1 MITET
6 LEAALR
12 EALVAL
18 AVDPMPDRINLERPA
33 SRDHG
38 DWSSNVALASAKRA
52 GRAPRELAQ
61 QIVDHLGAELPSG
74 VATVEIAGPGFVN
87 FRLDNSWLHDILED
101 TVEKG
106 PERFGRS
113 DEGTGK
119 RVIVEFVSA
128 NPTGPIHAGHARG
141 ACYGDALARLFA
153 ACGYCVER
161 EFYVNDRGA
170 QMKTYAVSLLAR
182 KNREEPPDDGYR
194 GDYIIEWAEHMPD
207 GLTVDEA
214 VEWGYAYAQADQQ
227 DVLAQL
233 GIHFDTWFSE
243 RSMVESGAIEAS
255 LQDLRDHDVVYE
267 ADGATWLRSTDYGDD
282 KDRVHI
288 RSDGD
293 YTYITPDIAYHRDKF
308 GRADHL
314 VDVLGADHHGYVPR
328 IRAAMQALG
337 HGASEL
343 DMQITQMVKLM
354 RGDAEVK
361 LSKRTGE
368 LIELRDIVDEIG
380 ADATRFTYLLQSIET
395 PQTFDLE
402 LAASKAMENPVF
414 YVQMAHARLRS
425 IQTKAAEAGIDRI
438 ALDDV
443 DLALLDHERELEVLR
458 RLQQF
463 PDVLAIA
470 VRERAPHKITN
481 WLREFAAAVHGFYHD
496 CFVMGDGIEPELTQ
510 ARLWLVEAAR
520 VGLVA
525 GLGLVGVSAPDSM

>member
-1 MITET
+1 MARDLDTENVRRAV
-6 LEAALR
+6 LHALR
-12 EALVAL
+12 
-18 AVDPMPDRINLERPA
+18 PA
-33 SRDHG
+33 
-38 DWSSNVALASAKRA
+38 
-52 GRAPRELAQ
+52 
-61 QIVDHLGAELPSG
+61 
-74 VATVEIAGPGFVN
+74 
-87 FRLDNSWLHDILED
+87 
-101 TVEKG
+101 
-106 PERFGRS
+106 
-113 DEGTGK
+113 
-119 RVIVEFVSA
+119 
-128 NPTGPIHAGHARG
+128 
-141 ACYGDALARLFA
+141 A
-153 ACGYCVER
+153 A
-161 EFYVNDRGA
+161 
-170 QMKTYAVSLLAR
+170 
-182 KNREEPPDDGYR
+182 
-194 GDYIIEWAEHMPD
+194 
-207 GLTVDEA
+207 
-214 VEWGYAYAQADQQ
+214 
-227 DVLAQL
+227 
-233 GIHFDTWFSE
+233 
-243 RSMVESGAIEAS
+243 
-255 LQDLRDHDVVYE
+255 YE

-282 KDRVHI
+282 TDRVLI

>member
-182 KNREEPPDDGYR
+182 KNREEPVSYT
-194 GDYIIEWAEHMPD
+194 H
-207 GLTVDEA
+207 
-214 VEWGYAYAQADQQ
+214 
-227 DVLAQL
+227 
-233 GIHFDTWFSE
+233 
-243 RSMVESGAIEAS
+243 
-255 LQDLRDHDVVYE
+255 LRAH
-267 ADGATWLRSTDYGDD
+267 
-282 KDRVHI
+282 
-288 RSDGD
+288 
-293 YTYITPDIAYHRDKF
+293 
-308 GRADHL
+308 
-314 VDVLGADHHGYVPR
+314 
-328 IRAAMQALG
+328 
-337 HGASEL
+337 
-343 DMQITQMVKLM
+343 
-354 RGDAEVK
+354 
-361 LSKRTGE
+361 
-368 LIELRDIVDEIG
+368 
-380 ADATRFTYLLQSIET
+380 ET
-395 PQTFDLE
+395 F
-402 LAASKAMENPVF
+402 
-414 YVQMAHARLRS
+414 
-425 IQTKAAEAGIDRI
+425 
-438 ALDDV
+438 
-443 DLALLDHERELEVLR
+443 
-458 RLQQF
+458 
-463 PDVLAIA
+463 
-470 VRERAPHKITN
+470 
-481 WLREFAAAVHGFYHD
+481 
-496 CFVMGDGIEPELTQ
+496 
-510 ARLWLVEAAR
+510 
-520 VGLVA
+520 
-525 GLGLVGVSAPDSM
+525 